1 MVIQERPAVHRTI
14 VVVDV
19 ESFGDRARTNTHQVS
34 VRAGMY
40 HALRVA
46 FDDAGIPWS
55 KCEHEDRGDGV
66 FIRIP
71 AEVPKSLCSERLPQ
85 TLVNALRIHNSV
97 HSAEVRIRL
106 RMVLHAGEVNYD
118 DHGVTAV
125 SVNLAFRLLDAAPLK
140 TALAGSPG
148 VLALIVSDWFYREI
162 VRHSPASNPASFRR
176 ISLNVKETTAHAWI
190 TLPDYPYPPTEP
202 THGNPAG
209 TAPHATGT
217 AARKDGNPKT
227 ERLFAIVE
235 ALEAIPCLRDEYSR
249 ALVIDQLRPA
259 ISGSISHH
267 PQRRAH
273 LLNILRGCL
282 NYEGGLRELLAVVTL
297 FEQEGSLTVRRL
309 AELLDEPW
317 PS

>member
-1 MVIQERPAVHRTI
+1 MVIQQRPAVHRTI

-40 HALRVA
+40 HALRLA

-97 HSAEVRIRL
+97 HSAEARIRL
-106 RMVLHAGEVNYD
+106 RMVLHAGDVNYD

-140 TALAGSPG
+140 AALANSPG
-148 VLALIVSDWFYREI
+148 VLALVVSDWFYDEI

-176 ISLNVKETTAHAWI
+176 ISLKVKETAAHAWI
-190 TLPDYPYPPTEP
+190 ALPDYPYPPGEP
-202 THGNPAG
+202 AHDNPAG
-209 TAPHATGT
+209 NAPRAAGT
-217 AARKDGNPKT
+217 TARKDANLST
-227 ERLFAIVE
+227 ERLFAIVD
-235 ALEAIPCLRDEYSR
+235 ALEAIPCLRSEYSR
-249 ALVIDQLRPA
+249 AMVLDQLPSA
-259 ISGSISHH
+259 ISGSIPHH

-273 LLNILRGCL
+273 LMNILRSCL
-282 NYEGGLRELLAVVTL
+282 NYDGGLRKLLAVVTL
-297 FEQEGSLTVRRL
+297 FEQDGSITVRRL
-309 AELLDEPW
+309 THLLDETW